1 MTDITKTFRA
11 LIKAKQ
17 VSADIPVNSSKR
29 TKKNEHTST
38 RFLSQAKLI
47 LKDILKLKQ
56 LLIDSRTNYLSPSY
70 LLSTTN
76 RIMTDWQRVDFEQQ
90 IEQQIKQCRD
100 ELDKLKTSI
109 GQISFSG
116 QRRSHYELVGAYL
129 ERDLVQSTKI
139 YSEQKCLINA
149 SPRERRSADSITVSS
164 NFSYMHRR
172 IDRRRTSTSLSTMS
186 TSARRG
192 TCRTWS
198 DSSRARFRF
207 PSQRM
212 SIVTS
217 HQIDH
222 SDDAEHEHETHVQPV
237 GNELRQLQHENK
249 QLYHDVAQRSEEI
262 RGISS
267 QVVEIAQLQNELF
280 DNILIQKDVIEQVD
294 GSAVASNDDLAAA
307 IIHIRDAIRNTAQMR
322 RWVIFF
328 LLVMIFSLLFLDWYN
343 V

>member
-139 YSEQKCLINA
+139 YSEQKCLRYK
-149 SPRERRSADSITVSS
+149 RESERKKIGR
-164 NFSYMHRR
+164 
-172 IDRRRTSTSLSTMS
+172 L
-186 TSARRG
+186 
-192 TCRTWS
+192 
-198 DSSRARFRF
+198 
-207 PSQRM
+207 
-212 SIVTS
+212 
-217 HQIDH
+217 DH
-222 SDDAEHEHETHVQPV
+222 SEQQLLVHAQENRSTTHVNEPV
-237 GNELRQLQHENK
+237 DNVNERETRYVPDMERQQ
-249 QLYHDVAQRSEEI
+249 
-262 RGISS
+262 SS
-267 QVVEIAQLQNELF
+267 
-280 DNILIQKDVIEQVD
+280 
-294 GSAVASNDDLAAA
+294 S
-307 IIHIRDAIRNTAQMR
+307 
-322 RWVIFF
+322 
-328 LLVMIFSLLFLDWYN
+328 FSFS
-343 V
+343 